1 MRSSESDDDE
11 EFIAGVLAVADHPGP
26 RVAARLQEQPDV
38 EQPPR
43 GALRPAAVLRIPGR
57 LPLLLRY
64 TGSVTHTH
72 THTHTH
78 RSGAKWLLRHAST
91 RLRGDG
97 LHPQKEM
104 DGGWGGVYR
113 PSPALPLRR
122 DQFPLWS
129 RNGSWILFSGGF
141 ASKCVLLE

>member
-64 TGSVTHTH
+64 TGSVIHTH
-72 THTHTH
+72 TQE
-78 RSGAKWLLRHAST
+78 RSKVAA
-91 RLRGDG
+91 
-97 LHPQKEM
+97 
-104 DGGWGGVYR
+104 
-113 PSPALPLRR
+113 A
-122 DQFPLWS
+122 
-129 RNGSWILFSGGF
+129 
-141 ASKCVLLE
+141 